1 MSITAKLEEIQQKLK
16 APKDKYNSF
25 GKYSYRSCE
34 SILEAAKPVLAE
46 LHCTITL
53 EDEMVQLGDRF
64 YLKATAKI
72 TDSETGESCETT
84 AYAREPAA
92 KKGMDDSQ
100 ITGTASSY
108 ARKYALNGLL
118 AIDDTKDADTD
129 EYAASGARD
138 TLQQASKA
146 GVPVQEEFRCKKCGA
161 LIQGGRSNKGATYT
175 AKQLY
180 DQLHGLCLN
189 CARNQKQGG

>member
-1 MSITAKLEEIQQKLK
+1 MNIYPKLEAIQQKLK
-16 APKDKYNSF
+16 APKDKYNGF

-34 SILEAAKPVLAE
+34 GILEAAKPVLAE

-64 YLKATAKI
+64 YLKATAKLI
-72 TDSETGESCETT
+72 DSETGESCETT

-92 KKGMDDSQ
+92 KKGVDDSQ

-118 AIDDTKDADTD
+118 CIDDTKDADTD
-129 EYAASGARD
+129 EYATSGARSA
-138 TLQQASKA
+138 LQQASAA
-146 GVPVQEEFRCKKCGA
+146 GIPVQEEFRCRNCGA
-161 LIQGGRSNKGATYT
+161 GIQGGKSNSGATYT
-175 AKQLY
+175 PKQLY
-180 DQLHGLCLN
+180 EKLHGLCIN
-189 CARNQKQGG
+189 CARNQKQK